1 MPTPTKVNARSHK
14 VKWAL
19 DDIICA
25 VAAARNSYEQIEP
38 IVKARRRNDLTAA
51 LLELHKALA
60 EIELKAI
67 DARRGEY
74 RG

>member
-1 MPTPTKVNARSHK
+1 M
-14 VKWAL
+14 
-19 DDIICA
+19 
-25 VAAARNSYEQIEP
+25 AAARNSYEQIEP
-38 IVKARRRNDLTAA
+38 IVKTRRRNDLTAA